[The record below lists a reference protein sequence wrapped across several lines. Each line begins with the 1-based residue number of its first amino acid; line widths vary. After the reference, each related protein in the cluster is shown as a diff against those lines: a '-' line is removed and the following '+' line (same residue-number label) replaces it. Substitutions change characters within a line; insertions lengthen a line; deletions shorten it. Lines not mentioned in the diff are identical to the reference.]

1 MQFKN
6 NTKQR
11 NTSIQGLRSFKDTLP
26 KNLKK
31 IINKKGHIYSETL
44 SNWKYLVGNELFK
57 VCFPKTFKNSNR
69 FGVSTLVVMVKRG
82 HEVDVEYSKKNIL
95 DKMNNFFGYDVVEKL
110 KFISFDDEQKTNSS
124 NETKSN
130 NVAISKYRDK
140 IIILGSFSNLNAE
153 EIKRI
158 TVGNKDAKIT
168 IIAFESLTCSHCAN
182 FHKNVYPELKKEYLD
197 TGLAKIEFRHFP
209 LDIAAFNASKVA
221 QCNNDGNSDILES
234 LYANQQKWV
243 KGSSVEEANKN
254 LQIFLKNEGFSI
266 DFESCVNNKNIEDF
280 VLNDRI
286 EGAKNFKIS
295 STPTIIINN
304 KKFEKKLNYK
314 NLKKALEKMI

>member
-95 DKMNNFFGYDVVEKL
+95 DKINNFFGYDVVEKL
-110 KFISFDDEQKTNSS
+110 KFISFDHEQKNNSS

-130 NVAISKYRDK
+130 NVAISRYRDK
-140 IIILGSFSNLNAE
+140 IKDVRNE
-153 EIKRI
+153 KIK
-158 TVGNKDAKIT
+158 K
-168 IIAFESLTCSHCAN
+168 SLTELT
-182 FHKNVYPELKKEYLD
+182 KVYK
-197 TGLAKIEFRHFP
+197 
-209 LDIAAFNASKVA
+209 
-221 QCNNDGNSDILES
+221 
-234 LYANQQKWV
+234 QK
-243 KGSSVEEANKN
+243 
-254 LQIFLKNEGFSI
+254 
-266 DFESCVNNKNIEDF
+266 
-280 VLNDRI
+280 
-286 EGAKNFKIS
+286 
-295 STPTIIINN
+295 
-304 KKFEKKLNYK
+304 
-314 NLKKALEKMI
+314 